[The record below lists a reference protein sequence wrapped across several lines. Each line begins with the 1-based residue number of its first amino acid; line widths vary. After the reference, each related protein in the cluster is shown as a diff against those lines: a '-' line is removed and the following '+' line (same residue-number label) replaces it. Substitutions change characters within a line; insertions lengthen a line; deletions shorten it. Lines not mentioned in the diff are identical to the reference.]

1 MHFHIRSQK
10 LDLTLIFCFVILED
24 VINKCVD
31 WEYDTSPAWKLWFA
45 RDYYSTCLLAL
56 RPVIL

>member
-10 LDLTLIFCFVILED
+10 LDLILIFCFVILED

-31 WEYDTSPAWKLWFA
+31 WEYDTSAWKLWFA